1 MKMKTCSTQA
11 PPVEA
16 VRCVWCGKT
25 YLLCKA
31 HAAMFTGCAK
41 DCRANI
47 VRLLN
52 RLWKT
57 KLGSEEEAQILGR
70 LRNPPPALR
79 LPDARLHADGSR
91 ARPSG
96 PAPHRMRHGPSP

>member
-1 MKMKTCSTQA
+1 MKMKTCSSHA
-11 PPVEA
+11 PPVDA

-70 LRNPPPALR
+70 LRNPPEPEPKR
-79 LPDARLHADGSR
+79 KRRKEARHARSVR
-91 ARPSG
+91 RVS
-96 PAPHRMRHGPSP
+96 